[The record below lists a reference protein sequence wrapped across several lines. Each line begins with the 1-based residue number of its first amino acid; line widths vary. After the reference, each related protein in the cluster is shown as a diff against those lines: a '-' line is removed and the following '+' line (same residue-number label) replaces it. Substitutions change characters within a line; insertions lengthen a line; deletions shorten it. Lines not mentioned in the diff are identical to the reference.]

1 MAFMFLLQENR
12 RALRRERVFRDRNNP
27 LDSYDDTKMYR
38 KYRFTRLGCIHLID
52 LFAEG
57 LEHPTKR
64 NKALP
69 WYLQVFV
76 YLRYYA
82 TGSLNDVVGELH
94 GVSLATAF
102 RTVRRVSYE
111 IGRRRQM

>member
-1 MAFMFLLQENR
+1 MTTLAGNKTHQNNFIVHVFCIAPLEMAFMLLLQENR
-12 RALRRERVFRDRNNP
+12 RALRRERVFRDRKNP
-27 LDSYDDTKMYR
+27 LDSYDDTEMYS
-38 KYRFTRLGCIHLID
+38 KYRFTRLGCIILID

-76 YLRYYA
+76 DLR
-82 TGSLNDVVGELH
+82 
-94 GVSLATAF
+94 
-102 RTVRRVSYE
+102 
-111 IGRRRQM
+111 